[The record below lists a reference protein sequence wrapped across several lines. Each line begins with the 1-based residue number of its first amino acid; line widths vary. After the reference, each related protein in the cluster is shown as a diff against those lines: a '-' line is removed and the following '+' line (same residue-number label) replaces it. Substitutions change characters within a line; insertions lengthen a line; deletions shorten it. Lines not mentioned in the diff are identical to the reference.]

1 MFLEPPKLVF
11 KVLLFHNSPD
21 GSGILLAQR
30 LGEEIQHTAG
40 VSK

>member
-1 MFLEPPKLVF
+1 MFLKPKTIFF
-11 KVLLFHNSPD
+11 KVELIYNSPD
-21 GSGILLAQR
+21 GSAILLAQR